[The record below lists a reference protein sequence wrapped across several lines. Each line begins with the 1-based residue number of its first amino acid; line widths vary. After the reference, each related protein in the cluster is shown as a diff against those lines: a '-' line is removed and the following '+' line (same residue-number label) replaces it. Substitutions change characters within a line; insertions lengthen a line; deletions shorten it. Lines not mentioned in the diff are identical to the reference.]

1 MLVGSW
7 CNCCCPRCAIHSGSF
22 RSKAISCH
30 SDTVWL
36 MCFWTKWVQLHPF
49 SNFWGYQTKTS
60 LKPFVWVGAL
70 TNALELK
77 NWLAALTRRLVGNN
91 SSRWHIRKLKRITFI
106 HLPKR
111 DENTPC
117 SILCCKTLHMNNGKK
132 VTLIVL
138 SHFLGGSYI
147 TTRDLYHYSQWFY
160 GHNPRETMRSTKLA
174 FHLSFNHV
182 NPVFLLIFPGFFTFL
197 PV

>member
-1 MLVGSW
+1 MIYFLIQVTSQEAFRERLETQHLVVVGNLPCFNATACWESNPQECW
-7 CNCCCPRCAIHSGSF
+7 SGLGATAAVHGALYTVGLSEAKQFHVIVTQFGWCVFEPNECNCI
-22 RSKAISCH
+22 
-30 SDTVWL
+30 L
-36 MCFWTKWVQLHPF
+36 F

-117 SILCCKTLHMNNGKK
+117 S
-132 VTLIVL
+132 
-138 SHFLGGSYI
+138 
-147 TTRDLYHYSQWFY
+147 
-160 GHNPRETMRSTKLA
+160 
-174 FHLSFNHV
+174 
-182 NPVFLLIFPGFFTFL
+182 
-197 PV
+197 